1 MLKKIFSLLAPSEP
15 APRPDRIPLAAAVLL
30 LEVANA
36 DGEFSAEEEALIH
49 GLLRQRFALDTEMCA
64 ELMQLAEKTKRQ
76 SAGLHQFTSQIN
88 RNFSQPEK
96 EQIIE
101 AFWHLAFAD
110 GHLDAHEEAMLRQ
123 LGSLIGL
130 SHRQLI
136 DAKIKV
142 RGELEKS
149 EL

>member
-1 MLKKIFSLLAPSEP
+1 MLKKIFSLFTSSEEISQ
-15 APRPDRIPLAAAVLL
+15 PDRISLAAAVLL
-30 LEVANA
+30 LEVAYA
-36 DGEFSAEEEALIH
+36 DGECSNSEEELIRN
-49 GLLRQRFALDTEMCA
+49 LLQQRFNLAGEKLDELLTLATET
-64 ELMQLAEKTKRQ
+64 QQQ
-76 SAGLHQFTSQIN
+76 SVDLYQFTSQIN

-110 GHLDAHEEAMLRQ
+110 GRLDVYEETLLRQ

-130 SHRQLI
+130 SDRQLI

-142 RGELEKS
+142 RS
-149 EL
+149 ELDSGN